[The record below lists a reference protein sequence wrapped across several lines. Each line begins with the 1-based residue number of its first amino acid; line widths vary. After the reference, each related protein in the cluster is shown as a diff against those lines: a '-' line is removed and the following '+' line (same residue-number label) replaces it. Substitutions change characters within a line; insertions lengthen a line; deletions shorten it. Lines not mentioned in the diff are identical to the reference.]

1 MTKSEYEELREQVLV
16 YYDKARIK
24 LTEAEKESIEVA
36 DFGLQDIEKVGLQS
50 IVYLNTSRCCAKEM
64 VLFPHQTCPEH
75 RHPPLKDGYMGKEET
90 FRVRMG
96 TC

>member
-36 DFGLQDIEKVGLQS
+36 DFGLQDIEKVG
-50 IVYLNTSRCCAKEM
+50 
-64 VLFPHQTCPEH
+64 
-75 RHPPLKDGYMGKEET
+75 
-90 FRVRMG
+90 
-96 TC
+96 